1 MAPQSIAVF
10 PGSFDPLTNGH
21 VDIVERSLKIF
32 EKLVVAVL
40 HNPQKQH
47 LFSVEE
53 RVRILKQEFRAHGK
67 RIEVQSFSGLL
78 VDFAEKVQARVIVR
92 GLRAV
97 SDYEYEMQMALMN
110 RHLRGKLETVFLI
123 TNERNSYISSTMV
136 KGVAMLGGNVHTLVP
151 AGVEEALRKKL
162 HKQKKR

>member
-1 MAPQSIAVF
+1 MGNQSIAVF

-32 EKLVVAVL
+32 DRLVVAVL

-47 LFSVEE
+47 LFSVDE
-53 RVRILKQEFRAHGK
+53 RVELLKKEFKHYGK
-67 RIEVQSFSGLL
+67 RTKVLSFSGLL
-78 VDFAEKVQARVIVR
+78 VDFAKKVDARVIVR

-110 RHLRGKLETVFLI
+110 RHLRQEMETVFLI

-136 KGVAMLGGNVHTLVP
+136 KGVAMLGGSVHTLVP
-151 AGVEEALRKKL
+151 RAVEDALLKKLKRKK
-162 HKQKKR
+162 